1 MKIAIVND
9 VLMAVEALKRVLV
22 SVPEY
27 QLIWVAKDGAE
38 AVKKSA
44 ENLPDLILMD
54 LLMPVMDGITATRLI
69 MRKSPCAILIVT
81 SDVKANCTQ
90 VFEALGA
97 GALDAVSTP
106 ILGRRSRPEM
116 TQILLTKIANI
127 AKLIDS
133 SKSPKS
139 VLKKGQQ
146 RPVNGVKSQ
155 LPPLIVIGSST
166 GGPKA
171 LATILSSLPADF
183 PAAIAIVQHIDEK
196 FSAGLASWLNPQT
209 PLTVEI
215 ATNHSILEA
224 GKVLI
229 AGSNDHLYLRSN
241 LKLDYTK
248 YPLEYP
254 YRPSVDVFFK
264 SVANHWKTPGIAV
277 LLTGMGR
284 DGAQGLKVLKLK
296 GWHTITQNQ
305 ATCVVYGMPKAAVE
319 MEAAI
324 EVLSLSEIAKFLKN
338 FSSSHL
344 NNLK

>member
-9 VLMAVEALKRVLV
+9 MLMAVEALKRVLL
-22 SVPEY
+22 SVREY
-27 QLIWVAKDGAE
+27 QLVWVANNGAE
-38 AVKKSA
+38 AVKKCA
-44 ENLPDLILMD
+44 ENTPDLILMD
-54 LLMPVMDGITATRLI
+54 LVMPVMDGVTATRLI
-69 MRKSPCAILIVT
+69 MRNSPCAILIVT
-81 SDVKANCTQ
+81 SSVKGNSDK

-106 ILGRRSRPEM
+106 ILGRHSKPEVA
-116 TQILLTKIANI
+116 QILLAKIANI
-127 AKLIDS
+127 ADLIETSNNTKTTLSQRKKLHFDS
-133 SKSPKS
+133 LKSA
-139 VLKKGQQ
+139 
-146 RPVNGVKSQ
+146 

-171 LATILSSLPADF
+171 LATILSQLPANF
-183 PAAIAIVQHIDEK
+183 PAVIIIVQHVDEK
-196 FSAGLASWLNPQT
+196 FSAGLVSWLNPQT

-229 AGSNDHLYLRSN
+229 AASNDHLYLRSN

-284 DGAQGLKVLKLK
+284 DGAEGLNVLKSK
-296 GWHTITQNQ
+296 GWHTIAQNQ

-319 MEAAI
+319 RGAALD
-324 EVLSLSEIAKFLKN
+324 VLPLGQIADLLKKTYPFN
-338 FSSSHL
+338 A
-344 NNLK
+344 